1 MWYPMCVDFFLFFWF
16 IVVCELINGDVLNH
30 LNVHQ
35 MLRNVIV
42 CGGAYFQ
49 LASKYFQ
56 ADFKSW
62 FPSLAFFVAFF
73 FTLLSFIF
81 CIKYFPLFSLLL
93 FYIPFCFLSPK
104 ENTLAHVYTKK
115 PTKWYHIDCFTSC
128 AGLFCLF
135 FEFNLYGKI
144 LYMAHEGW
152 NVNNCKVLPTNN
164 ANKHLYT
171 QTPHANVE
179 E

>member
-1 MWYPMCVDFFLFFWF
+1 MLFLSLQSTFAEIFSSLFASNLNTIHRPSTTYIVRDVVSHVCRFLLIFWF

-115 PTKWYHIDCFTSC
+115 PTK
-128 AGLFCLF
+128 
-135 FEFNLYGKI
+135 
-144 LYMAHEGW
+144 
-152 NVNNCKVLPTNN
+152 
-164 ANKHLYT
+164 
-171 QTPHANVE
+171 
-179 E
+179 